1 MKHNK
6 TANKINPKRVK
17 ELVKET
23 KQIYQQPIHIE
34 TPVKKSIRIWDEVDE
49 AIRRKNIEARHRT
62 NELYNDEYFKK
73 FHSPIKKAEEA
84 A

>member
-6 TANKINPKRVK
+6 TSNKINPKRVK

-23 KQIYQQPIHIE
+23 KQAYIQPTQIE
-34 TPVKKSIRIWDEVDE
+34 TPIKKSIRIWDEVDE
-49 AIRRKNIEARHRT
+49 DIRRKNIEARHRT

-73 FHSPIKKAEEA
+73 FHSVKKAEEA

>member
-6 TANKINPKRVK
+6 TSNKINPKRVK

-23 KQIYQQPIHIE
+23 RQTYQPQIIE
-34 TPVKKSIRIWDEVDE
+34 APVKKSIRIWDEVDE
-49 AIRRKNIEARHRT
+49 DIRRKNIEARHRT
-62 NELYNDEYFKK
+62 NELYNDAYFDR
-73 FHSPIKKAEEA
+73 FHSPIKKDVEA